1 MRRGQFVPRTPHALR
16 ISYDEVDAK
25 MLRLLWNASAGYFQN
40 KRSADLAPIVA
51 SSGWAAK
58 AALRA
63 LHGVQGAPEL
73 YDTDPILQASVP
85 KRTLDELFQEADNV
99 HR

>member
-1 MRRGQFVPRTPHALR
+1 MVMTGLA
-16 ISYDEVDAK
+16 DAGGPIPDVVFQ
-25 MLRLLWNASAGYFQN
+25 AGEEDGY
-40 KRSADLAPIVA
+40 
-51 SSGWAAK
+51 GC
-58 AALRA
+58 A